1 MRALWDFAR
10 LEDKRVL
17 PGVNWLSRGGFLRGK
32 VGIECPRCRTKF
44 RVEQTRIY
52 VVRAIVGLSI
62 LGGAWVLG
70 AETGISTNRQAGYVV
85 ALAAVLSYAWFTRYF
100 TPYLARAGLVRPNE
114 QLSYPLKSASE
125 GPADSPSS

>member
-17 PGVNWLSRGGFLRGK
+17 PNLNWLNRSGLLRGK

-52 VVRAIVGLSI
+52 VVRAVVGLCI
-62 LGGAWVLG
+62 LGGAWVIA
-70 AETGISTNRQAGYVV
+70 AETGIFSNRQAGYVV
-85 ALAAVLSYAWFTRYF
+85 AATAVLSYAWFTRYF

-114 QLSYPLKSASE
+114 QLSYPLKSAYE
-125 GPADSPSS
+125 GPSDSPSP